1 MVADKQPMRVA
12 SRREHAATSTS
23 LTGAAWAWA
32 RPGPGRRPARGAV
45 PFFQRQLDRLGFAGV
60 GHAGGVVEGGDA
72 GDSAAPASLHQAVK
86 IATSAR
92 NARSVLPAIAT
103 IGVASPTTSR
113 QLVRQS
119 PAKEVGRPCSI
130 RHGFLVP
137 AYRFLA

>member
-1 MVADKQPMRVA
+1 MAQRVA
-12 SRREHAATSTS
+12 GSREHAGDQHIVDRRG
-23 LTGAAWAWA
+23 LCLGAAPPAV
-32 RPGPGRRPARGAV
+32 RPL
-45 PFFQRQLDRLGFAGV
+45 QRQLDRLGFAGV

-137 AYRFLA
+137 AYRFFA